1 MFHYTAKVCYNT
13 HMKKIII
20 MARITA
26 LSILIGIILGIAGGL
41 FYLCIK
47 GATAIRQAH
56 SEFLFLLPVGAIL
69 IALLYRVLRN
79 EDDGGTNR
87 VLEAAHS
94 DTPVSIKMAPAIFIS
109 TVFSHL
115 CGASVGRE
123 GAALQLGGSVGY
135 NTGKL
140 FRIPGREKSLCACIG
155 MSACFSSLFG
165 TPMAAA
171 IFSIEIAIVGKL
183 NLICFVP
190 SVISAYIARFIARE
204 LGAPDMRLDLNGTVA
219 ASPVNLLKATVIA
232 IAAGLVAMLFCY
244 LLAKGSKLT
253 SDWLKNKYLRALVFG
268 AIVLVLSFVFPGQTY
283 NGAGVEQIPAFLDGK
298 VFPPQFLIK
307 MLFTLLSV
315 YAGYKGGEIVPS
327 FYIGAALGAFLGNL
341 LGLSPAMACALGMV
355 SLFCGVTN
363 CPLTAFAIG
372 IEIFGTGTAP
382 FFLLASAFSFFCSGK
397 RGLYSSQERA
407 AYYIK

>member
-1 MFHYTAKVCYNT
+1 
-13 HMKKIII
+13 MKRRIII
-20 MARITA
+20 AARITA
-26 LSILIGIILGIAGGL
+26 VSIILGIVLGIAGGL
-41 FYLCIK
+41 FYLCIN
-47 GATAIRQAH
+47 GATVFRQSH
-56 SEFLFLLPVGAIL
+56 SFVLFLLPVGAIL
-69 IALLYRVLRN
+69 VNLLYKLFKN
-79 EDDGGTNR
+79 EDDGGTNQ
-87 VLEAAHS
+87 VLISARS
-94 DTPVSIKMAPAIFIS
+94 DTPVSIKMAPSIFIS
-109 TVFSHL
+109 TVFSHF

-140 FRIPGREKSLCACIG
+140 FRIPDREKSLCACIG

-307 MLFTLLSV
+307 MIFTLLSV